1 MKKFLAILIGLTV
14 LGGSLSS
21 VSAADLPGE
30 QFAIQGPEDGVP
42 SAGVVIEDS
51 QFIKNHFAT
60 LQSFTS
66 ANSKFGEKPTSLK
79 NCTSYPNVECSSENF
94 YNYKAFFGN
103 CESDNSHDCVLGVSA
118 KSSDG
123 TIHKAKYVE
132 DFPGKSEYSFTGNVA
147 ANLPDGGSAFIV
159 EIPTLPHSK
168 GSLYLVTVNVD
179 GSKQFNDSKFRIND
193 FRAGIFAV
201 TMVTGSYNPSHPNN
215 EVSNIPF
222 VGQVSNQRVAHDF
235 TTGKT
240 SGCAQATRTRCALA
254 WPLPTD
260 VEFSI
265 SLKLRT
271 KINGWIHGRLNEVSA
286 NIANAGDGDQLI
298 TVSGKPVVV
307 PTVFEWFHLD
317 QLPSSVKKFYEND
330 AQFMKQGTGYGG
342 KSWGEQTSILKDY
355 IGYTSREFPEAIA
368 WYSAIGDKANST
380 ATAWSFRT
388 IESNNLSRQCTS
400 SSNELTGIVTTNSNM
415 FVAAPPDF
423 NQADQSL
430 DYKVSSPHYLSDG
443 SVFKG
448 TYNLVMRSD
457 YARCLYGFTDAPVS
471 ASVSI
476 LSSDGTAQVATTVL
490 GERNGWLYLSA
501 NNFTFSSPT
510 VRVKLSQ
517 QNRLPQPT
525 PEMTTQASSP
535 IAGSSKKTITCIK
548 GKLTKKII
556 AISPKCPSGYKKKAA

>member
-1 MKKFLAILIGLTV
+1 MKKLLTV
-14 LGGSLSS
+14 LIGFALVAGSAPS
-21 VSAADLPGE
+21 VLADEVPGE
-30 QFAIQGPEDGVP
+30 QFAIQGPVDGTP

-66 ANSKFGEKPTSLK
+66 ANSKFGEKPTSLT
-79 NCTSYPNVECSSENF
+79 NCTSYPTFECSPENF

-103 CESDNSHDCVLGVSA
+103 CESESSHDCVLGVSA

-123 TIHKAKYVE
+123 TIHKAKFIE

-159 EIPTLPHSK
+159 DMPTLQHSK

-179 GSKQFNDSKFRIND
+179 GSKQFGESKFRIND

-201 TMVTGSYNPSHPNN
+201 SMVTGSYNPSHPNIQL
-215 EVSNIPF
+215 SNIPF
-222 VGQVSNQRVAHDF
+222 VGQVSNQRVAHDN

-240 SGCAQATRTRCALA
+240 SGCAQATKTRCALA

-260 VEFSI
+260 VEYSI

-286 NIANAGDGDQLI
+286 KISNAGDGDQLI

-307 PTVFEWFHLD
+307 PTVFEWFKLD
-317 QLPSSVKKFYEND
+317 ALPPSVKKFYEND
-330 AQFMKQGTGYGG
+330 TQFMKQGTGYGG
-342 KSWGEQTSILKDY
+342 KGWGEQTSILKDY

-368 WYSAIGDKANST
+368 WYNAIGDKANST

-388 IESNNLSRQCTS
+388 IESNNLSRQCS
-400 SSNELTGIVTTNSNM
+400 SDSNALTGIVTTNSNM

-423 NQADQSL
+423 NQAEQSL
-430 DYKVSSPHYLSDG
+430 DYKVSSPHFLPDG

-457 YARCLYGFTDAPVS
+457 YARCLYGFTNAPVA
-471 ASVSI
+471 ASISI
-476 LSSDGTAQVATTVL
+476 LSADGTSQVATTVL
-490 GERNGWLYLSA
+490 GERDGWLYLSA
-501 NNFTFSSPT
+501 NNFTFSSP
-510 VRVKLSQ
+510 VLKVKL
-517 QNRLPQPT
+517 
-525 PEMTTQASSP
+525 TQEKPAAEATIAP
-535 IAGSSKKTITCIK
+535 IAKPSKKTIVCAK
-548 GKLTKKII
+548 GKTTKKVT
-556 AISPKCPSGYKKKAA
+556 AVNPKCPTGYKKKA